1 MNIEFRKKDN
11 NKDVLSTRTRPLSR
25 GRAFKTKFRK
35 HNARNGTLP
44 EPRLRTILFFFET
57 PFHWATKESEK
68 SEVIDMTLKLQL
80 TKKIAAF
87 FIAAAVLAAAVPV
100 FAAGGNTRNAKKV
113 LVVYYSATGTT
124 ERLANVIAKETRADL
139 FALKPK
145 TPYTPADLNWNDK
158 NSRVVKEH
166 ELGFDKVS
174 VELETTK
181 VPNFESYDTVF
192 IGYPI
197 WWREAAWVVD
207 GFVKNNNFAGKNVI
221 AFCTSMSTGTGES
234 RKRLERLAKT
244 GNWIAGERFPSS
256 FNEASVKAWLK
267 GLGLLTQRWE

>member
-1 MNIEFRKKDN
+1 MMMKSMKKC
-11 NKDVLSTRTRPLSR
+11 
-25 GRAFKTKFRK
+25 
-35 HNARNGTLP
+35 
-44 EPRLRTILFFFET
+44 
-57 PFHWATKESEK
+57 
-68 SEVIDMTLKLQL
+68 
-80 TKKIAAF
+80 AAVF
-87 FIAAAVLAAAVPV
+87 AAAAVFFTAAVSV
-100 FAAGGNTRNAKKV
+100 FAADGNTRNAKKI

-124 ERLANVIAKETRADL
+124 GRLANIIAKETGADL

-145 TPYTPADLNWNDK
+145 KPYTSADLNWTDK

-166 ELGFDKVS
+166 ELGVNNVS

-181 VPNFESYDTVF
+181 VPKFDTYDTVF

-197 WWREAAWVVD
+197 WWGEASWVVD
-207 GFVKNNNFAGKNVI
+207 GFVKNNNFTGKNVI

-256 FNEASVKAWLK
+256 FSETAVKTWLK
-267 GLGLLTQRWE
+267 GLGF

>member
-1 MNIEFRKKDN
+1 MN
-11 NKDVLSTRTRPLSR
+11 
-25 GRAFKTKFRK
+25 
-35 HNARNGTLP
+35 
-44 EPRLRTILFFFET
+44 
-57 PFHWATKESEK
+57 
-68 SEVIDMTLKLQL
+68 LKMQL

-87 FIAAAVLAAAVPV
+87 FIVTAAILAAAVPV

-124 ERLANVIAKETRADL
+124 ERLANVIAKETKADT
-139 FALKPK
+139 FVLKPK
-145 TPYTPADLNWNDK
+145 QPYTSADLNWNNK

-174 VELETTK
+174 VELETTT
-181 VPNFESYDTVF
+181 VPNFETYDTVF

-207 GFVKNNNFAGKNVI
+207 EFVKKNNFTGKNVI

-234 RKRLERLAKT
+234 KNRLEKLAKT
-244 GNWIAGERFPSS
+244 GNWVTGERFPSS
-256 FNEASVKAWLK
+256 FSESAVKAWLK
-267 GLGLLTQRWE
+267 GLGL